1 MHLKSPQKKYFF
13 TSFTRYSIY
22 NSQILSTFNK
32 NNITLTKVV
41 MNNLAT
47 KSSQILTSS
56 DIENLARRF
65 GGKSDDYIEI
75 MNTQKNQKTINKYA
89 LLKEIDDALKT
100 SKEKK

>member
-1 MHLKSPQKKYFF
+1 MPAILYIIAKYCPLL
-13 TSFTRYSIY
+13 IK
-22 NSQILSTFNK
+22 I
-32 NNITLTKVV
+32 NITLTKVV

-75 MNTQKNQKTINKYA
+75 MNTQNNQKTINKYA